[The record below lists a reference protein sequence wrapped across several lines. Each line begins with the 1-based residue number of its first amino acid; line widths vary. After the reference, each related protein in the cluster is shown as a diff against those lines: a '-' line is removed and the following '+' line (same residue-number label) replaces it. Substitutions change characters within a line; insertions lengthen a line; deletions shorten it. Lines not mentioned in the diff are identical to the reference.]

1 MATPIPE
8 PLEAGTGQRPA
19 PASDA
24 LTSGDRRITR
34 ARPGPL
40 GRLAGVAYRRRGRV
54 ILGWLAAFA
63 LVIGLSAAFA
73 GNFAADYSAPG
84 SDSKQAQDLL
94 AQRFPVQ
101 AGDTVDVVV
110 RSDTGVTG
118 SAVRSDVTALL
129 RELGGMPHVA
139 AVEDPYRTPGDISRD
154 GKTLVSHLK
163 LDVANPVDMPVA
175 DSKKLLDVAQAAE
188 RPGLDIALGG
198 QTIQAA
204 EQGAIGSEGIG
215 IAAAAII
222 LLLTFG
228 TVVAAGLPSLV
239 AVAGLA
245 VSSTLIGSL
254 DRLAAECD
262 VEPGA
267 FGGPRDIEQL
277 LRVCDRHVHRVG
289 DVELE
294 VGDQDLA
301 VAGDVTG
308 RAVGI
313 LDRRDVRHPAKL
325 P

>member
-8 PLEAGTGQRPA
+8 PLEAGTGQGPA

-24 LTSGDRRITR
+24 LTYGDRRITL

-110 RSDTGVTG
+110 RSDAGVTG
-118 SAVRSDVTALL
+118 PAVRSDVAALL

-139 AVEDPYRTPGDISRD
+139 AVEDPYTTPGDTSRD

-175 DSKKLLDVAQAAE
+175 DSKKLLEAAQAAE
-188 RPGLDIALGG
+188 RPGLDVALGG
-198 QTIQAA
+198 QTIKAA
-204 EQGAIGSEGIG
+204 EPCRRGRLGGQQHAHRPGGRGG
-215 IAAAAII
+215 RR
-222 LLLTFG
+222 
-228 TVVAAGLPSLV
+228 AGLV
-239 AVAGLA
+239 
-245 VSSTLIGSL
+245 
-254 DRLAAECD
+254 
-262 VEPGA
+262 
-267 FGGPRDIEQL
+267 
-277 LRVCDRHVHRVG
+277 
-289 DVELE
+289 
-294 VGDQDLA
+294 DLA
-301 VAGDVTG
+301 
-308 RAVGI
+308 
-313 LDRRDVRHPAKL
+313 RRDDGHRHRHRLHAAHGHPVPGVARGRPGPGGRHRRDAGHRRPLGPGRRQYRGGEHAWPVRDGPV
-325 P
+325 